1 MNESD
6 LNELRALLGVAGV
19 VHAPEDTARYLVD
32 ERRLYRGRAAV
43 VLRPSTTAALAAAV
57 AWCHARRLAM
67 VPHGGNT
74 GYCGGATPDES
85 GTQVVVSLERLN
97 RLRQLDAEAF
107 TMTVEAGMTLAAVQA
122 AARDA
127 GLLFPLSMGS
137 EGSAQIG
144 GALSTNAGGLAVLRY
159 GTARDLV
166 LGLEVVLPDG
176 RIWNGLRGLRKDN
189 TGYDLRHCFVGA
201 EGSLGIITA
210 AVLKLFPAQPR
221 RETAW
226 LGVDGLAAACRAL
239 SALRRRL
246 GDCMSSF
253 EYVSAE
259 SLALV
264 LAEVPDTQAPA
275 VDGDAYVLV
284 EFSAGEE
291 TALREPVEAALQ
303 ALLEAGIVRDAAVAQ
318 SETQRR
324 AFWRLRE
331 HIPAA
336 EKALGG
342 SVKHDVSVQID
353 RLPLLEERARDAV
366 LARTPTARLSVYG
379 HVGDGNL
386 HFNVLA
392 PAHES
397 AEPFKAA
404 HGEAISA
411 LVHGAAQ
418 SLEGSFS
425 AEHGVG
431 RLKRD
436 LLVEAEGPVA
446 MDLMHALKAAFDPLG
461 LMNPG
466 KVLVPRQRAD
476 TRG

>member
-1 MNESD
+1 MNQPLHGLVE
-6 LNELRALLGVAGV
+6 RFRQLLGPSGV
-19 VHAPEDTARYLVD
+19 LTGDDVTGRMIHVWRQEPIHAACIV
-32 ERRLYRGRAAV
+32 
-43 VLRPSTTAALAAAV
+43 RPSSTAEV
-57 AWCHARRLAM
+57 ATILRWCNETGQTV
-67 VPHGGNT
+67 VPHGGLT
-74 GYCGGATPDES
+74 GLVQGCNGSEAD
-85 GTQVVVSLERLN
+85 VVLSLERLN

-226 LGVDGLAAACRAL
+226 LGVDDLAAACRAL

-366 LARTPTARLSVYG
+366 LARTPTAR
-379 HVGDGNL
+379 
-386 HFNVLA
+386 
-392 PAHES
+392 
-397 AEPFKAA
+397 
-404 HGEAISA
+404 
-411 LVHGAAQ
+411 GAA
-418 SLEGSFS
+418 GPP
-425 AEHGVG
+425 HPGG
-431 RLKRD
+431 R
-436 LLVEAEGPVA
+436 
-446 MDLMHALKAAFDPLG
+446 AARLW
-461 LMNPG
+461 
-466 KVLVPRQRAD
+466 RSRS
-476 TRG
+476 